1 MVSIKPFLVTKGTAL
16 NGGGYSYSVLHTAP
30 GPRH

>member
-1 MVSIKPFLVTKGTAL
+1 MVSIKPFSVTKSTAL
-16 NGGGYSYSVLHTAP
+16 NGGGYLYSVLHTAP